1 MALRIDHLNKK
12 FAALGIVLVRGEEE
26 GFEMNELETGDL
38 IDVVEGVNKINDLTE
53 AEWMAVADQMVL
65 SMMETRQEED
75 NEDDAEEEETGKM
88 SETLSK
94 YRAVYAKTT
103 SYNGNHS
110 LDNGD
115 EVAALLRGMSPSD
128 TCALADKVMGEA
140 EFHHWEKWQH
150 LNPGSRRMNAGN
162 RIRGAV
168 KRGDL
173 TIEQLQDLVAGKD
186 LIDDEAAV

>member
-12 FAALGIVLVRGEEE
+12 LAALGIVLVRGEEE
-26 GFEMNELETGDL
+26 GFEFNELESGEF
-38 IDVVEGVNKINDLTE
+38 IDSVEGVEKINDMTE
-53 AEWMAVADQMVL
+53 AEWLEMGEAIAL
-65 SMMETRQEED
+65 TLAETRQEED
-75 NEDDAEEEETGKM
+75 DEEEDEETGKM
-88 SETLSK
+88 SETLRK
-94 YRAVYAKTT
+94 YREAYAKTT

-150 LNPGSRRMNAGN
+150 LNAGSRRMNAGN

-168 KRGDL
+168 KRGEVTL
-173 TIEQLQDLVAGKD
+173 QQLEDWVAGKD
-186 LIDDEAAV
+186 ITLDEADV